1 MNDRAAGKFTEA
13 PKSQAWIFQ
22 RLRWRQL
29 RNTGAQFFGASR
41 LRLVSI
47 LLCSLLVAGTV
58 AAGSW
63 EGFHLLESNRIPSA
77 GGIIGILF
85 DFLFLSLGVLLFFST
100 GIIVYGSLFN
110 SAETAFLLGL
120 PARADHVFAYK
131 FQTAIG
137 FSSWAFLLLGLPILL
152 SYGVVY
158 AVSWHFFVLLP
169 LLLIGFVLLPGALG
183 ATACMLIV
191 NFIPQRRKQV
201 LALLIVALVAFA
213 AWRTAAVVQSARATL
228 KGQNRDDALNQ
239 LFGQF
244 EFASSPFAPSHWM
257 TRGLQASARGD
268 MNAAVLPLALIWSNG
283 LFGYLLASAT
293 ARLLYRRGFNRMATG
308 SSLRRRYGG
317 VWLDR
322 LFDLPLR
329 FFDPQTRLLIV
340 KDFRTFRR
348 DPAQWAQIL
357 IFAGLV
363 MLYIVN
369 SRQFYEADLGER
381 FAHLISLI
389 NLCATSMLMC
399 AFMGRFIY
407 PLVSLEGKKFWILGL
422 LPMSRDRLLWG
433 KFLFAA
439 FGAILVSEFLVI
451 VSDLLLA
458 VRWEVV
464 LLHMTTVFALSVG
477 LAGLSVGL
485 GAWLPNFRESD
496 PSKIAVGFG
505 GTLNLIAGLLFLLV
519 TVGLMALPYHVYL
532 AFGGES
538 ESNRWWLGIALALL
552 LGIGAAAAAV
562 IAPLRAGIKTLREM
576 EF

>member
-1 MNDRAAGKFTEA
+1 MSDASGQSTADNSTHQG
-13 PKSQAWIFQ
+13 WLFQ

-29 RNTGAQFFGASR
+29 RNAAKDLTGTLR

-47 LLCSLLVAGTV
+47 VICSFIVAGTV
-58 AAGSW
+58 AVGSW
-63 EGFHLLESNRIPSA
+63 YGFNLLETNRIPSA
-77 GGIIGILF
+77 GGIIGLLF

-100 GIIVYGSLFN
+100 GIIVYGSLFH
-110 SAETAFLLGL
+110 SPETAFLLSV
-120 PARADHVFAYK
+120 PARADNVFAYK

-152 SYGVVY
+152 AYGVVY
-158 AVSWHFFVLLP
+158 AVSWHFFLLLP
-169 LLLIGFVLLPGALG
+169 VFLIGFVLLPAALG

-201 LALLIVALVAFA
+201 LAAIILVLVAFV
-213 AWRTAAVVQSARATL
+213 AWRSAIAVQFVRSSIGRP
-228 KGQNRDDALNQ
+228 NRDALNQ
-239 LFGQF
+239 LFSQF
-244 EFASSPFAPSHWM
+244 EFASSPYAPSHWM
-257 TRGLQASARGD
+257 TRGLQNAARGD
-268 MNAAVLPLALIWSNG
+268 LRSVALPLALIWSNG
-283 LFGYLLASAT
+283 LFAYVVAAAA
-293 ARLLYRRGFNRMATG
+293 ARRLYRRGFNRIATG
-308 SSLRRRYGG
+308 ASLRKRYGG
-317 VWLDR
+317 SRIDEVFAWL
-322 LFDLPLR
+322 LR
-329 FFDPQTRLLIV
+329 VFPWQTRVLII

-381 FAHLISLI
+381 FSHIISLV

-422 LPMSRDRLLWG
+422 LPISRDRLLWG
-433 KFLFAA
+433 KFYFAA
-439 FGAILVSEFLVI
+439 FGSCLIALTLVA

-458 VRWEVV
+458 VRWKAI
-464 LLHMTTVFALSVG
+464 LLHLLTVIILSGG
-477 LAGLSVGL
+477 LSGLSVGL
-485 GAWLPNFRESD
+485 GAMLPNFRETD

-505 GTLNLIAGLLFLLV
+505 GTLNLIAGLMYLLL
-519 TVGLMALPYHVYL
+519 TIGIMALPYHVHIVL
-532 AFGGES
+532 KTDEGDPF
-538 ESNRWWLGIALALL
+538 RIHWVFLGILVGIIVGGLAIWL
-552 LGIGAAAAAV
+552 
-562 IAPLRAGIKTLREM
+562 PLRAGVANLRKM